1 MLLFSNLIEILIM
14 GSIIMGYG
22 LLLQVGGWTIAYD
35 GLMFVT
41 VRGAGHQVP
50 TFKPKEALLMLR
62 KFLANQTMPSQ
73 AF

>member
-1 MLLFSNLIEILIM
+1 
-14 GSIIMGYG
+14 
-22 LLLQVGGWTIAYD
+22 VGGWTITYD

-62 KFLANQTMPSQ
+62 HFLANRTMPTKP
-73 AF
+73 F